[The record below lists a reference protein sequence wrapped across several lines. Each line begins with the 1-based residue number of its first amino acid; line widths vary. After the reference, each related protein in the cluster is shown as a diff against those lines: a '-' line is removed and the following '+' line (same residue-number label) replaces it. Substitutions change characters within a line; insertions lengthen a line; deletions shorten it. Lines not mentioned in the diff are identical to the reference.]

1 MTKTRNRACSEDMNN
16 PKADILNAFDKN
28 TAKYVTRHGASA
40 ICDVDNLVHL
50 SLFLNRRI

>member
-1 MTKTRNRACSEDMNN
+1 MNN

-28 TAKYVTRHGASA
+28 TAKYVTRRGMSA
-40 ICDVDNLVHL
+40 IRDVDNLVHL